1 MEILAIKIHNIHLD
15 LSPCYIHRVFL
26 AYLLVIPRLGV
37 LGGLIN
43 GGAYIRITGIEKGSR
58 DKLVLLIKITFSFTG
73 VFTLNFKT
81 S

>member
-1 MEILAIKIHNIHLD
+1 MHLD
-15 LSPCYIHRVFL
+15 LSPCCIHRVFL

-43 GGAYIRITGIEKGSR
+43 GGACIRITGIEKGSR
-58 DKLVLLIKITFSFTG
+58 DKLALLIKITFSFTG
-73 VFTLNFKT
+73 VFTLSFKT